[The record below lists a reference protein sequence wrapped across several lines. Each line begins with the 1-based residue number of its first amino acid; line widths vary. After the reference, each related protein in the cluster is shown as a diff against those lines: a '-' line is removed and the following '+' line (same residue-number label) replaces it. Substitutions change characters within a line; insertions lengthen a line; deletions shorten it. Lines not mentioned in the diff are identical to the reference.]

1 MTMKRI
7 ATFIG
12 TALLLGLTI
21 SGCAGNRDAIAKA
34 SLTTREDVFQ
44 QAQSTEPATG
54 GALLKVEFPVKA
66 NKSSFITTYY
76 KYENPPFT
84 ITVNIDGQA
93 TVVTAEPILEKL
105 AGDFK
110 ENPEAGTGW
119 KYTFNKSLVL
129 QPGKHHV
136 TVAVPLAD
144 VIIERD
150 IDLKAGENFLKLT
163 PVYSASVSK
172 YSRYPHFNK
181 GLKGIA
187 AKLNAQEL

>member
-7 ATFIG
+7 AILIG

-44 QAQSTEPATG
+44 QVQSTQSAIG
-54 GALLKVEFPVKA
+54 RGLLKVEFPVKA
-66 NKSSFITTYY
+66 YKSFFITTYY
-76 KYENPPFT
+76 KYENPPYT

-93 TVVTAEPILEKL
+93 IVLTAEPVLEKL

-110 ENPEAGTGW
+110 ENPEVGTGW

-129 QPGKHHV
+129 RPGKHHLM
-136 TVAVPLAD
+136 VAVPLED

-150 IDLKAGENFLKLT
+150 IDLKAGENSLILT
-163 PVYSASVSK
+163 PVYNSSV
-172 YSRYPHFNK
+172 SRYPQYPRFYK
-181 GLKGIA
+181 GLKSIA
-187 AKLNAQEL
+187 VKLNSQEL